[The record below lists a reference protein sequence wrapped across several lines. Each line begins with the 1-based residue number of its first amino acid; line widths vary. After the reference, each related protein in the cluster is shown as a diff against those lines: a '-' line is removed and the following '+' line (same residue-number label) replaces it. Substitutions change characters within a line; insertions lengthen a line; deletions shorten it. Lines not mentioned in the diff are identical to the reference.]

1 MSKKTVKIYDD
12 EKMIYEGSLTGNTCL
27 LKGRLYK
34 DPQTQGKAVHF
45 SLQISNGKNPETN
58 QWNNPTYADCSA
70 FGDLSKAIL
79 ERYREKDNIW
89 IIGKFYSKS
98 HNGRIYKGFVIKGVI
113 NLKPETSDTPDSNNF
128 IGTEDVPF

>member
-1 MSKKTVKIYDD
+1 MSKKIIKIYDD
-12 EKMIYEGSLTGNTCL
+12 EKIIYEGNLTGNTCF

-34 DPQTQGKAVHF
+34 DPKVQGKAVRF

-79 ERYREKDNIW
+79 ERYHEKDYIW

-98 HNGRIYKGFVIKGVI
+98 YEGKIYKGFIIKDVI
-113 NLKPETSDTPDSNNF
+113 NLKLETSTDPDSKDF
-128 IGTEDVPF
+128 IGDSDIPF